1 MRLVFLGPPG
11 VGKGTQGKRLSETK
25 GWPLISTG
33 EILREA
39 VAQGT
44 PLGQAARSLM
54 EHGSLVSDDV
64 MIGLVRERTSE
75 PDCRNG
81 FILDGFPRTV
91 PQADALEEILGGRG
105 QALDA
110 VLSLS
115 APADE
120 VVRRMISRGRS
131 DDSEATVRRRLVVY
145 HEQTAPLIEYYRRLG
160 LLREVDGLGTMDEV
174 HEGLCRALRDAASA

>member
-11 VGKGTQGKRLSETK
+11 VGKGTQGKRLSEAN

-33 EILREA
+33 EMLREA

-44 PLGQAARSLM
+44 ALGKAAKSLV
-54 EHGSLVSDDV
+54 ESGCLVSDDV
-64 MIGLVRERTSE
+64 MIGLVRERTLES
-75 PDCRNG
+75 DARRG

-91 PQADALEEILGGRG
+91 PQADALEGILRERG
-105 QALDA
+105 HGLDA

-120 VVRRMISRGRS
+120 VVRRMLSRGRS
-131 DDSEATVRRRLVVY
+131 DDAEATVRKRLQVY
-145 HEQTAPLIEYYRRLG
+145 DEQTAPLIEYYRRLG

-174 HEGLCRALRDAASA
+174 HEGLKRALRGAASA